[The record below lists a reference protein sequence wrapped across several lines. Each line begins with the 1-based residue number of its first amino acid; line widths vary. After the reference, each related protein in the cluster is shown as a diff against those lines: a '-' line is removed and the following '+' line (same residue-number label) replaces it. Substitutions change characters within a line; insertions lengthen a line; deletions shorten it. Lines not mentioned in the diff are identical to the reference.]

1 MIGKVRLLG
10 SIVLSV
16 VVVIAGLYFVF
27 GYSPGDLGNLV
38 NKLGL
43 ESSGKQGIISD
54 AGQQHFDKGY
64 ELYKADRY
72 DEAVV
77 EFTKTIEIDPNYPDA
92 HYNRGVSYYV
102 LKQYDLA
109 IADLSIAIE
118 RDTKDFY
125 AYYWRGVAYA
135 DKEQSDLAIADFNKV
150 IQFSD
155 SAVLT
160 KLATEKLAIQ
170 ASEYNRQGVALFSQ
184 GKNDE
189 AIAEF
194 SKAIQVYTNYPSAYT
209 NRGIVYI
216 VKTQYSTAITDF
228 NNAIKLNPN
237 YALAYGNRGL
247 AYIYTANYKEAVA
260 DLDKSLEIDPEDDKA
275 WNNKGVAL
283 EQTGDITGAIAS
295 YDTALKLNP
304 SNEDANN
311 NRQVF
316 QRGEPP
322 RVKSLG
328 RISFYP
334 PRYEKA
340 REGTTDSPLPAPTPT
355 PKPTPTP
362 PLKLDTTRL
371 FSYEVS
377 ASSRVVGNALPPWYS
392 GKYNSHQLSMTGGT
406 PPYVWQYFSGSRV
419 IRPTLQTSG
428 ITFGSGG
435 MVKGT
440 ADVLPSSST
449 SRKLFVTAIVT
460 DSSRPALKV
469 EIPLTLDIIKPGSHW
484 VSAVPGK
491 GMIMWQVD
499 AETRAYSTMLPG
511 RLEYDIDL
519 QFEGS
524 TGSLT
529 LTLTTV
535 PDWRSQYV
543 LWEYYNGQIGKK
555 VVRPIENVKDN
566 GTTIEFNTEVLTD
579 DEGTEYQII
588 YKYQLTP
595 DGHLK
600 GSYHI
605 IIEKPYV
612 PQEGG
617 IPAAKSAYEW
627 ENAFDLVPA
636 R

>member
-1 MIGKVRLLG
+1 
-10 SIVLSV
+10 
-16 VVVIAGLYFVF
+16 
-27 GYSPGDLGNLV
+27 
-38 NKLGL
+38 
-43 ESSGKQGIISD
+43 
-54 AGQQHFDKGY
+54 
-64 ELYKADRY
+64 
-72 DEAVV
+72 
-77 EFTKTIEIDPNYPDA
+77 
-92 HYNRGVSYYV
+92 GVSYYF

-109 IADLSIAIE
+109 IADLSIAIG
-118 RDTKDFY
+118 RDTEYFY
-125 AYYWRGVAYA
+125 AYYWRGAAYV
-135 DKEQSDLAIADFNKV
+135 DNEQSDLAIADFNKV
-150 IQFSD
+150 IQLSD
-155 SAVLT
+155 SAAVTKYATERKLSKEVRERYETDSAEYT
-160 KLATEKLAIQ
+160 KLATKVLAIV

-189 AIAEF
+189 AIAKF

-275 WNNKGVAL
+275 WNNRGVAL
-283 EQTGDITGAIAS
+283 EQTGDIAGAIDS

-304 SNEDANN
+304 GNENAHN

-355 PKPTPTP
+355 SKPTPTP

-371 FSYEVS
+371 FSYKVS

-406 PPYVWQYFSGSRV
+406 PPYVWQYFSGSGV

-435 MVKGT
+435 LVKGT

-543 LWEYYNGQIGKK
+543 LWEYYNGQIGEK

-600 GSYHI
+600 GSYSYHI

-617 IPAAKSAYEW
+617 IPAPAAKSDYDW